1 VAVFFSGTCALN
13 PHMAAAIRINR
24 LPLEHAA
31 YLAGLIDG
39 EGTITLTRVHRYE
52 NRRLI
57 VSISNNDVSL
67 LKLVKQIVG
76 AGKITTKKTYSER
89 HARSFAYQ
97 ISSRQALDLLGQVAP
112 YLQTYKA
119 ERARLAL
126 NDYLRL
132 TPRNG
137 RYRPA
142 VAASRR
148 EFELRL
154 LAIKG

>member
-1 VAVFFSGTCALN
+1 
-13 PHMAAAIRINR
+13 MAAAVKINR
-24 LPLEHAA
+24 LTSEQAA
-31 YLAGLIDG
+31 YLASLIDG
-39 EGTITLTRVHRYE
+39 EGTIALTRMHLGE
-52 NRRLI
+52 NRRLV

-67 LKLVKQIVG
+67 LKFVKAHVG

-89 HARSFAYQ
+89 HACSFAYQ
-97 ISSRQALDLLGQVAP
+97 ISSRQALDLLHQIYP
-112 YLQTYKA
+112 YLKTYKA
-119 ERARLAL
+119 ERAKLAL

-137 RYRPA
+137 RYSPGDS
-142 VAASRR
+142 VSRR